1 MTFFVAAGIIADDVV
16 RKETRAGV
24 LAAFR
29 LKTGA
34 PNGRRLWI
42 DVEAWGQLAGTV
54 AHHGSA
60 GRGVLVSGRLTYKT
74 WRDRQSGESRNRYVV
89 TAHDI
94 DLLSSEADPLLLPA
108 TVVVAG
114 TVDSVYPERPT
125 PRGVVHSFRLSAGR
139 AGVKTGR
146 LWIDIEYWRPHDAER
161 LVLIAHRHRVV
172 SGSLDYRAPD
182 CGQVGG
188 LRVRAT
194 NLRGPDST
202 SGATHTTAYARPA
215 VDHGPD

>member
-1 MTFFVAAGIIADDVV
+1 MTFFVAAGIIADDIV

-29 LKTGA
+29 LETGA

-54 AHHGSA
+54 AHHGAA

-74 WRDRQSGESRNRYVV
+74 WRDRRSGESRNRYVV

-94 DLLSSEADPLLLPA
+94 DLLSSDVDPLLFRA

-125 PRGVVHSFRLSAGR
+125 PRGVVHSFRLSTGR

-146 LWIDIEYWRPHDAER
+146 LWIDIEHWRPHEAELLT
-161 LVLIAHRHRVV
+161 LVARQHRVV
-172 SGSLDYRAPD
+172 SGSLDYRTPGR
-182 CGQVGG
+182 GQTGG
-188 LRVRAT
+188 LRLRTT
-194 NLRGPDST
+194 NLRSPHPTPG
-202 SGATHTTAYARPA
+202 
-215 VDHGPD
+215 V